1 MKPEIFHILDRYGAL
16 LAEVDAWF
24 RRCMEAFPDDIR
36 CNAGCSDCCRGMF
49 DITLTDALFLGLGF
63 TRLPRELRES
73 VREKAAGRL
82 AEMQRSWPE
91 LSPPYV
97 LNHRP
102 EEEWEQL
109 MPDDDETPCVLLG
122 DDGRCLVYE
131 HRPMTCRLHGLP
143 LIDPDGTLL
152 HDEWCTL
159 NFTERSPVELSGLRA
174 EFTRLFQEEVLLFHA
189 VVTELFKCDV
199 MELDTFIPL
208 AVLFDAKRFDWEEW
222 GERFVAAG
230 ENAAALSRQE
240 RS

>member
-1 MKPEIFHILDRYGAL
+1 MKSEILHILDRYGAL

-24 RRCMEAFPDDIR
+24 RGCMEAFQDDIR
-36 CNAGCSDCCRGMF
+36 CNAGCSECCRGLF
-49 DITLTDALFLGLGF
+49 DITLTDALFLRLGF
-63 TRLPRELRES
+63 ILLPRELQES

-82 AEMQRSWPE
+82 AEMRQLWPE
-91 LSPPYV
+91 LAPPFV

-143 LIDPDGTLL
+143 LIDPDGALL

-159 NFTERSPVELSGLRA
+159 NFTTRSPLELSELRA
-174 EFTRLFQEEVLLFHA
+174 EFTRLFQEEVTLFHEVA
-189 VVTELFKCDV
+189 TELFTCDV
-199 MELDTFIPL
+199 KELDTFIPL
-208 AVLFDAKRFDWEEW
+208 ALLFDAERFGWKKW
-222 GERFVAAG
+222 GERFLTVR
-230 ENAAALSRQE
+230 EEAAALSRQE
-240 RS
+240 QS